1 VQVRE
6 RTPMA
11 RACAMPNRG
20 ALRAHSGLKCTV
32 KQILP
37 PLNTRAHDLSRE
49 WAFDVETARQRDTT
63 PRYTYLYILG
73 VLPSSSGIS
82 ISNGVVGYV
91 TGI

>member
-1 VQVRE
+1 
-6 RTPMA
+6 
-11 RACAMPNRG
+11 MPNRG

-37 PLNTRAHDLSRE
+37 PLNARAHEHTISLVSGRST
-49 WAFDVETARQRDTT
+49 WRWRAIETQRHA
-63 PRYTYLYILG
+63 TYLYILG